1 MEHRPATCS
10 LLSPST
16 VLCPSHLPAEPL
28 HGTALH
34 HTLAP
39 VSISTR
45 ISGHGVAVA
54 KGKQGVQRWAA
65 KGKGCEEKKVPAESS
80 ACPFSAVHM
89 LKFSVTHPWSDLCV
103 VGLKSMLLALRAC
116 SIMAQSLEDWCSI
129 AQHAFLGAGEPRKD
143 VCLQQSDVNGSC
155 SPDLSLWST
164 RDLQV
169 RVLGS
174 LKQHSSLKKPVAF
187 SGCCMG
193 FSIFQSTSAN
203 RFGTQLP
210 IDTRCWAGKRI
221 L

>member
-89 LKFSVTHPWSDLCV
+89 LKFSVT
-103 VGLKSMLLALRAC
+103 LRAC

-187 SGCCMG
+187 SGCFMG